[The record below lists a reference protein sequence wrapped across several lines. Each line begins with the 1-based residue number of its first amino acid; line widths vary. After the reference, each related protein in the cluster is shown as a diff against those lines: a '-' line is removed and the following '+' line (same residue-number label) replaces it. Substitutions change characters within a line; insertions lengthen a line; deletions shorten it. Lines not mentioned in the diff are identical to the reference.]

1 MGLKEMFK
9 KRLTPELLTQVE
21 DALGDDFDYDMVPR
35 SRLNKV
41 IKQRNEYKEQ
51 LSAMDTEAK
60 EDDDDDEDDD
70 EKDKGAAKKSTKT
83 PDVAALKAEIDR
95 LKLENAKAVEDL
107 KLQYAVL
114 DKLRDAKAIDPDLIM
129 KSGLIDKTKLA
140 YNDKGELTGLD
151 EQLTDLVK
159 NKAFLFQGD
168 EGGAGSGTGKG
179 SGGSGG
185 GTSALDTQLDSI
197 FAGYGVTPIKQ

>member
-9 KRLTPELLTQVE
+9 KRLTPELATQVE

-51 LSAMDTEAK
+51 LSATDTGAK
-60 EDDDDDEDDD
+60 EDDDADEDDD

-83 PDVAALKAEIDR
+83 PDVAALKAEVDR
-95 LKLENAKAVEDL
+95 LKLENTKAVEDL

-114 DKLRDAKAIDPDLIM
+114 DKLRDAKAIDPDLVM
-129 KSGLIDKTKLA
+129 KSGLIDKTKLT

-151 EQLTDLVK
+151 EQLTDLTK

>member
-9 KRLTPELLTQVE
+9 KRLTPELATQVE

-51 LSAMDTEAK
+51 LSATDTGAK
-60 EDDDDDEDDD
+60 EDDDVDE
-70 EKDKGAAKKSTKT
+70 EDKGAAKESTKT
-83 PDVAALKAEIDR
+83 PDVAALKAEVDR
-95 LKLENAKAVEDL
+95 LKLENTKAVEDL

-114 DKLRDAKAIDPDLIM
+114 DKLRDAKAIDPDLVI
-129 KSGLIDKTKLA
+129 KSGLIDKTKLT

-151 EQLTDLVK
+151 EQLTDLAK
-159 NKAFLFQGD
+159 SKAFLFQGD

-185 GTSALDTQLDSI
+185 GGTSALDTQLDNI